1 MAHQVPWNNVI
12 IEEFIKCALLN
23 ETEEYII
30 RSRAYG
36 TTITAQAEYLHMSVD
51 NVKKIIAKLKQKY
64 DLIEKNND
72 KLPPRKYSAKETYM
86 DTH

>member
-30 RSRAYG
+30 RR
-36 TTITAQAEYLHMSVD
+36 EHME
-51 NVKKIIAKLKQKY
+51 Q
-64 DLIEKNND
+64 
-72 KLPPRKYSAKETYM
+72 P
-86 DTH
+86 